1 MASTPKKESLK
12 EQASPFVLISSTIII
27 VLFVLWG
34 IISPSHL
41 GTTAESALDWIIEN
55 FGWFYMTIAS
65 LFILFGLVVA
75 LSPFGKLRLGKDN
88 DRPEHSFI
96 SWVGMLFAAGLGVGF
111 VFFGVAEPILYYA
124 EQPPGYSFSLPE
136 QGGDAAEV
144 GLRYG
149 VFHWGLHAWGAFS
162 VVGLTLA
169 YVQFRKNRP
178 ALISSAFYPLLGN
191 KTDGWMGKGI
201 DLLAVIS
208 TCAGVATTFGISALQ
223 ISGGISFLSPLENGI
238 PLQLSIIAVITF
250 LFLFSAVRGINK
262 GIKRLTNLNLVLAG
276 ILMFFVLFAG
286 QTITLL
292 ESMVTTL
299 GSYAA
304 NVVSMSFSMDPYSDD
319 GWLGANTIFF
329 WAWHMSWSPF
339 VGLFIARI
347 SKGRTIREFI
357 AGVLLVPTVMAVI
370 WFSVFGG
377 TALDIQ
383 LSGVFDMASVATNEV
398 ELTLFYLLDQLPLT
412 MISSILAVIVV
423 GIFFVTSADSAAFVL
438 GSMTSNGSLN
448 PSFKLK
454 ILWGVLIA
462 GTASVLLVSGDG
474 GLDALQTAAL
484 TAALPFAF
492 ILVFMLIAMGTMLT
506 RDWKTDQRR
515 KQNAHDDEL
524 KKAMKEEAYE
534 DLKKELTS
542 EWREE
547 LKRELLANGRA
558 TAEMV
563 HFQTTDDSWIAGK
576 TLAEIKFP
584 AHVNVSAIE
593 RGDSMLSPTG
603 STMIQ
608 AGDYLYILVEIEQ
621 KEAVQEILRRTI

>member
-1 MASTPKKESLK
+1 
-12 EQASPFVLISSTIII
+12 
-27 VLFVLWG
+27 
-34 IISPSHL
+34 
-41 GTTAESALDWIIEN
+41 
-55 FGWFYMTIAS
+55 
-65 LFILFGLVVA
+65 
-75 LSPFGKLRLGKDN
+75 
-88 DRPEHSFI
+88 
-96 SWVGMLFAAGLGVGF
+96 
-111 VFFGVAEPILYYA
+111 
-124 EQPPGYSFSLPE
+124 
-136 QGGDAAEV
+136 
-144 GLRYG
+144 
-149 VFHWGLHAWGAFS
+149 
-162 VVGLTLA
+162 
-169 YVQFRKNRP
+169 
-178 ALISSAFYPLLGN
+178 
-191 KTDGWMGKGI
+191 
-201 DLLAVIS
+201 
-208 TCAGVATTFGISALQ
+208 
-223 ISGGISFLSPLENGI
+223 
-238 PLQLSIIAVITF
+238 
-250 LFLFSAVRGINK
+250 
-262 GIKRLTNLNLVLAG
+262 
-276 ILMFFVLFAG
+276 
-286 QTITLL
+286 
-292 ESMVTTL
+292 
-299 GSYAA
+299 
-304 NVVSMSFSMDPYSDD
+304 
-319 GWLGANTIFF
+319 
-329 WAWHMSWSPF
+329 
-339 VGLFIARI
+339 
-347 SKGRTIREFI
+347 
-357 AGVLLVPTVMAVI
+357 
-370 WFSVFGG
+370 
-377 TALDIQ
+377 
-383 LSGVFDMASVATNEV
+383 MASVATNEV